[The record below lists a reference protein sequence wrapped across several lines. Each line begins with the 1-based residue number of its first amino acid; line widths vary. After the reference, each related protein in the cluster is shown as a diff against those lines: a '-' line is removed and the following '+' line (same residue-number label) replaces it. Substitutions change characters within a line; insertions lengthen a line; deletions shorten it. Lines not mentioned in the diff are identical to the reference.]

1 MRQKEIKIYKYLLNL
16 IRSLI
21 LLSMRVGSK
30 QKNNLQN
37 KKENISPKLLFLINQ
52 IKKDINQCKIILE
65 MIKSKLLLMSKKKTK
80 LNNLSNVY

>member
-1 MRQKEIKIYKYLLNL
+1 M
-16 IRSLI
+16 
-21 LLSMRVGSK
+21 
-30 QKNNLQN
+30 
-37 KKENISPKLLFLINQ
+37 KENISPKLLFLINQ